1 MPGLAKFKGC
11 PDTDGDGLQDKYD
24 DCPNEPG
31 PIMNK
36 GCPKVPGQDTVYIIK
51 YITDTIYIPL
61 NNNLDTLPV
70 FIKTA
75 EDLKQVFKYVKF
87 EFDKYTLTSASK
99 SVLDQVANYMIRKND
114 LRIQLTGHT
123 DDISSHKYN
132 LKLSENRV
140 KAVQEY
146 LSDKGILKSRIT
158 IDWKGETI
166 PIKDNGAEQGR
177 EENRRVELEILNEK

>member
-36 GCPKVPGQDTVYIIK
+36 GCPKVPGQDTVYI
-51 YITDTIYIPL
+51 YITDTVF
-61 NNNLDTLPV
+61 LP
-70 FIKTA
+70 INTP
-75 EDLKQVFKYVKF
+75 EDLKLLFKYVKF
-87 EFDKYTLTSASK
+87 ESDKYILTSRSRK
-99 SVLDQVANYMIRKND
+99 ILDQVSDYMQLKTYLKIH
-114 LRIQLTGHT
+114 LTGHT
-123 DDISSHKYN
+123 DSQNTDEYN
-132 LKLSENRV
+132 LTLSENRV

-158 IDWKGETI
+158 IDWKVETI
-166 PIKDNGAEQGR
+166 PIKDNVTEQGR